1 MTGNSVLLRPIVL
14 SAVALGCGTAT
25 RAQTPLPSDVP
36 SKYDAPKANY
46 DYVKRVE
53 MIQSAREVTLRAAIV
68 FSASSQQQMATL

>member
-1 MTGNSVLLRPIVL
+1 MTGNSVLLRRIVL
-14 SAVALGCGTAT
+14 LAVALGCAAAT
-25 RAQTPLPSDVP
+25 QAQTPLPSDVP
-36 SKYDAPKANY
+36 SNYDAPKANY